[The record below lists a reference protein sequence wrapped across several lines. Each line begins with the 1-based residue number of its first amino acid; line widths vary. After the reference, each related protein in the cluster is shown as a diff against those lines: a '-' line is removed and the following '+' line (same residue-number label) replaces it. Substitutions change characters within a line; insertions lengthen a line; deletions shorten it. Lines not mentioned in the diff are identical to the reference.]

1 MKIFQTLKDIF
12 APKTEEKEKTSAAG
26 ETPGKAAEGAR
37 AEKLPAQEGQK
48 SAKAMN
54 YAELIN
60 GLISNAGYRNY
71 KPVGIE
77 EAACPSCGKEL
88 DSFPVRKM
96 QCPSCG
102 ADIFVRTRAS
112 DKRKVLL
119 TGDQLEEFERQRTLD
134 SGMYDTK
141 MKNLAERMEKYSDH
155 GGWVFLSVLDEKDTP
170 EYAEYHGMV
179 IKSRSGE
186 EKKALGLLIRP
197 DSRARTKTWFNNPE
211 QDTSPDEYEAQRKEW
226 FDSRKK

>member
-26 ETPGKAAEGAR
+26 ETPGKAAEKAR
-37 AEKLPAQEGQK
+37 AEKLPSQKVSK
-48 SAKAMN
+48 SAKAAN

-60 GLISNAGYRNY
+60 GLISDAGYRNY
-71 KPVGIE
+71 TPVGIE
-77 EAACPSCGKEL
+77 EAVCPSCGKDL
-88 DSFPVRKM
+88 DSFPVRRI
-96 QCPSCG
+96 QCPSCS

-112 DKRKVLL
+112 DKKKVLL
-119 TGDQLEEFERQRTLD
+119 TGDQLEEFEKQRPLD

-155 GGWVFLSVLDEKDTP
+155 DGWVFISVLDEKDTP
-170 EYAEYHGMV
+170 EYAEYHGRV
-179 IKSRSGE
+179 IKPGSGE

-197 DSRARTKTWFNNPE
+197 DSRARTKTWFNDPE

-226 FDSRKK
+226 FGKYQ